1 MSKSE
6 SSTHTGLARWPGI
19 SATRWRY
26 RGTSGSRAATSA
38 ARTSPLPAGR
48 SRISIPPTCIG
59 VSGSSRYR
67 KDASS
72 VVSRSTIGLLT
83 VGGSRYGALRIG
95 TPHGSSGHG
104 STAPPP
110 PERQGNPGHGCSECA
125 ELTPQHRA
133 ARHLRERPTRGPRR
147 VDRAAVGRQ
156 EESHLTSCEALEGF
170 CDLPSWVARHR
181 AATDLIDHHDR
192 IDVR

>member
-1 MSKSE
+1 MSKSG
-6 SSTHTGLARWPGI
+6 SSTHTGLARWPGT

-26 RGTSGSRAATSA
+26 RGTSGSRAVMSA
-38 ARTSPLPAGR
+38 ARASTPPEGR

-95 TPHGSSGHG
+95 TPHGSAGHG

-110 PERQGNPGHGCSECA
+110 GRQGNPGHGCSECA
-125 ELTPQHRA
+125 ELTSEYRA
-133 ARHLRERPTRGPRR
+133 ARDLRERPARGQRR
-147 VDRAAVGRQ
+147 VDRTAVSRQ
-156 EESHLTSCEALEGF
+156 EESHLTTGEALERLG
-170 CDLPSWVARHR
+170 DLPSWVARHR

-192 IDVR
+192 IDVG